1 MAMMVLSPKRVLGAL
16 IGFIDQVVERCQ
28 WALVLRQVNVSLGIV
43 PHARWSRLTSIF
55 QSRGLLPRPHHTAR
69 TEIMMMC
76 GTAVGHNATPLG
88 LP

>member
-1 MAMMVLSPKRVLGAL
+1 MKGCDGVESEMSPL

-28 WALVLRQVNVSLGIV
+28 WTLVLHHVNVSLGFV

-69 TEIMMMC
+69 PKIMMWHC
-76 GTAVGHNATPLG
+76 SWP
-88 LP
+88 